1 VSGVEV
7 LKNQYLPESEPGSR
21 VDGPRPP
28 SGVDLTESGNNDA
41 KVEIVAQNA
50 KRLSS
55 RMELQLINLRLLSS
69 QLPSAQDT

>member
-1 VSGVEV
+1 VSRVEV
-7 LKNQYLPESEPGSR
+7 LTNQYEPESEPGSR

-41 KVEIVAQNA
+41 KVEIVAKSA
-50 KRLSS
+50 KRLSCKI
-55 RMELQLINLRLLSS
+55 ELQLINLRFLSS